1 MLYPQREHT
10 QLALKLFR
18 GEPAIT
24 EFDRNFSAIHS
35 SSPRVARRVG
45 SVLLPTFVGIQP
57 GHGWLTQFR
66 VVCQLLNRPIQT
78 RFPYAFSRYG
88 IKLATDSTLTGS
100 FFNRNTVIPS
110 PESDLGLQLIVSIR
124 FQVLFHRPL
133 RATFHLSLT
142 VLVHYRSLK
151 VFSLTA

>member
-88 IKLATDSTLTGS
+88 IKLATDSTLTDS
-100 FFNRNTVIPS
+100 FFNRNTVIP
-110 PESDLGLQLIVSIR
+110 PLESGGLQLFVSIW